1 MRFREFKIINEAPDS
16 NVVVIGDSIA
26 VGIGGESAYAKGG
39 ISTAEVLNRVNT
51 FIKTGKAKGATVI
64 LSSGASNS
72 APVQIEG
79 GEKRPGNLAPIA
91 QQLKAL
97 KDAGASVALVGVG
110 SEKSTWFPPTKFTN
124 GKRYQVDLTGV
135 NQQLESMAAANGAK
149 FLGPLEDYDT
159 GMHTGKGDGI
169 HPYAG
174 YKKLLAAGSK
184 GAGVTLGPKDQ
195 APGAPASKNKTD
207 AGAGTKPATTPSAT
221 LTIGPPFETAD
232 DAAVKAI
239 QQSLEDLGYS
249 VGSTG
254 VDGKYGPRTAAA
266 IAAFKKDYKLT
277 GDGNNVDA
285 DVNKMLDDVKTGKVP
300 KVAAPTQVAKV
311 TGALPPLSTDA
322 VTQGKVGEVLNFIAR
337 FESRGDYNIILGGDR
352 PKLTTMTI
360 AQVYDLQSQMLRQG
374 KESSAVGRYQ
384 YIGTTLKEMVKLL
397 GLDIE
402 TTKFN
407 EKTQDAIAIADL
419 RRRAGLDNWLSGSL
433 SNDRFLENLSRI
445 WAGLPSPSK
454 GGASFYSGVGSNAA
468 GTGLQAALGTLQSIN
483 AGTAVA

>member
-1 MRFREFKIINEAPDS
+1 MRFKEFRIINEAAEGLYT
-16 NVVVIGDSIA
+16 IGDSHA
-26 VGIGGESAYAKGG
+26 VAVATAGGQGWTNLAIGGKSSTDAGMLANIAK
-39 ISTAEVLNRVNT
+39 VP
-51 FIKTGKAKGATVI
+51 KGATV
-64 LSSGASNS
+64 LVSQGANDTANAMRASMETKKTPKDPKAIAANVANVVS
-72 APVQIEG
+72 KVEAQGANVIFMLFPNGPGRGAGLAQYYG
-79 GEKRPGNLAPIA
+79 GDYQEAVREAIKSVISVPII
-91 QQLKAL
+91 
-97 KDAGASVALVGVG
+97 DI
-110 SEKSTWFPPTKFTN
+110 N
-124 GKRYQVDLTGV
+124 GKPLTDGVHATMAVYKDVANQVR
-135 NQQLESMAAANGAK
+135 AK
-149 FLGPLEDYDT
+149 
-159 GMHTGKGDGI
+159 
-169 HPYAG
+169 A
-174 YKKLLAAGSK
+174 
-184 GAGVTLGPKDQ
+184 GAGVKLGPAGQ
-195 APGAPASKNKTD
+195 APGAPASKNKPD
-207 AGAGTKPATTPSAT
+207 AGAGTKPATAQSAT
-221 LTIGPPFETAD
+221 LTIGPPFETTD
-232 DAAVKAI
+232 DAAVKAM

-266 IAAFKKDYKLT
+266 VAAFKKDYKLT
-277 GDGNNVDA
+277 GDGNSVDVA
-285 DVNKMLDDVKTGKVP
+285 VNKMIDDVKTGKVP

-352 PKLTTMTI
+352 PKLTSMTI
-360 AQVYDLQSQMLRQG
+360 AQVYNLQSQMLRQG

-384 YIGTTLKEMVKLL
+384 YIGTSLKEMVKIL

-402 TTKFN
+402 TTKFD

-468 GTGLQAALGTLQSIN
+468 GTGLQAALGTLQNIN